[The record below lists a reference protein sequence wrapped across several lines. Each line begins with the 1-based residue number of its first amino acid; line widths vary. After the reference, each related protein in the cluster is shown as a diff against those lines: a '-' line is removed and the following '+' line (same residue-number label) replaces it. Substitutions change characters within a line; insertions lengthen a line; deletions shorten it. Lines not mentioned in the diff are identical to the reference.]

1 MAAKGSKGSIILE
14 ILIIVMALL
23 LIAVIFFPDQ
33 IWKEEAQTSKICR
46 DNLNALN
53 EAQRFYYQKNNSYT
67 DSLSKLL
74 TFVQND
80 SGINRRQSLVSLT
93 NSFTKIL
100 NNILS
105 IPSIQNISR
114 MSQASFEITGD
125 LVGNERYFRKYEHI
139 ATTSEEIIRDMMNLD
154 SSALFPN
161 FSKSKLFVD
170 SVRTLKES
178 VTDFSLQIA
187 VLRAINSSDSLG
199 LYYPKIERDDFGQFW
214 RAEYAKITKLITD
227 IRATDIAKVS
237 SVADRL
243 AKFID
248 QINTN
253 MQLLNT
259 SNASKDGQTLEV
271 EKQNLK
277 ELHQKFLSP
286 EFFIL
291 TKGASLTALSE
302 TDSIIIN
309 LTQNNFICPDSK
321 QPYLIDTM
329 KARITIE
336 CPNLLD
342 DIQKEFQACVEPIRD
357 LPLYERI
364 TRLAGIIENTKIV
377 LDENREELKR
387 YTDVLL
393 KIKEL
398 QAEFEEIKSIFF
410 YRYAN
415 EVFEFVKLVD
425 NEKKL
430 SVLKPAIE
438 DILNPLDTLATRME
452 KANIS
457 DLEKK
462 IEYYRQKL
470 EEIDATIAG
479 MKLPANVRSRIKS
492 NIEPYQPIYP
502 LLQEVKSTFNPTHI
516 SNLRKAESSLEK
528 ALLKALEGRKE
539 SVYVIFS
546 RNISIMGISR
556 QVRRAGPKNS
566 EDRE

>member
-14 ILIIVMALL
+14 IFIILMALL
-23 LIAVIFFPDQ
+23 LIAVIFLPDQ
-33 IWKEEAQTSKICR
+33 IWKEEAKTSKICR
-46 DNLNALN
+46 DNMNALY
-53 EAQRFYYQKNNSYT
+53 EAQRFYYQKNNTYT

-100 NNILS
+100 NNILTV
-105 IPSIQNISR
+105 PSIQNISK
-114 MSQASFEITGD
+114 MSQAAFEITGD
-125 LVGNERYFRKYEHI
+125 LVGNERYFRKYENI
-139 ATTSEEIIRDMMNLD
+139 AASSEEIIRDMMNLD

-161 FSKSKLFVD
+161 FSRSKLFVD
-170 SVRTLKES
+170 SLRSLKES

-199 LYYPKIERDDFGQFW
+199 LYYSKIEREGFNQFW
-214 RAEYAKITKLITD
+214 RAEYAKISKLIND

-253 MQLLNT
+253 LQLLNT
-259 SNASKDGQTLEV
+259 SSATKDAQSVEV

-286 EFFIL
+286 DFFIV
-291 TKGASLTALSE
+291 TKGASLTTLNE
-302 TDSIIIN
+302 NDSIILN
-309 LTQNNFICPDSK
+309 LTQNNFVCPDCK
-321 QPYLIDTM
+321 KLYLIDTM

-342 DIQKEFQACVEPIRD
+342 DIQKEFKVCIEPIRD

-364 TRLAGIIENTKIV
+364 TRMAGIVENTKIV
-377 LDENREELKR
+377 LDQNREELKK

-398 QAEFEEIKSIFF
+398 QAEFGEIKSVFF

-415 EVFEFVKLVD
+415 EVYEFIKLVD

-438 DILNPLDTLATRME
+438 DILNPIDTLATRME
-452 KANIS
+452 KANLS

-462 IEYYRQKL
+462 IDYYRQKL
-470 EEIDATIAG
+470 EEIDVTIAG

-492 NIEPYQPIYP
+492 NVEPYQPIYP
-502 LLQEVKSTFNPTHI
+502 LLEEVKGTFNPTHI
-516 SNLRKAESSLEK
+516 SNLRKTEKSLEK
-528 ALLKALEGRKE
+528 ALLKALEGRKQ

-546 RNISIMGISR
+546 REHINHGNYA
-556 QVRRAGPKNS
+556 AGEKS
-566 EDRE
+566 WEKEQ

>member
-14 ILIIVMALL
+14 IFIVLMVLL

-46 DNLNALN
+46 ENLIALN
-53 EAQRFYYQKNNSYT
+53 EAERFYYQKNNSYT

-105 IPSIQNISR
+105 VPSIQNISK

-125 LVGNERYFRKYEHI
+125 LVGNERYFRKYDHI
-139 ATTSEEIIRDMMNLD
+139 ATASEEIIRDMMNLD

-161 FSKSKLFVD
+161 FSRSKLFVD

-187 VLRAINSSDSLG
+187 VLRGINSTDSLS
-199 LYYPKIERDDFGQFW
+199 LYYPKIERDAFSQFW
-214 RAEYAKITKLITD
+214 KVEYAKITKLIVD

-253 MQLLNT
+253 MQLLNV

-286 EFFIL
+286 DFFIL
-291 TKGASLTALSE
+291 TKGASLTTLSE
-302 TDSIIIN
+302 NDSIIIN
-309 LTQNNFICPDSK
+309 LTQNDFICPDSK

-342 DIQKEFQACVEPIRD
+342 DFQKEFQACVKPIRD
-357 LPLYERI
+357 LPLYERV
-364 TRLAGIIENTKIV
+364 TRMAGIVENTKIV

-415 EVFEFVKLVD
+415 EVYEFVKLVD
-425 NEKKL
+425 REKKL

-452 KANIS
+452 KGNLG

-462 IEYYRQKL
+462 IDYYHQKL

-492 NIEPYQPIYP
+492 NVEPYQPIYP
-502 LLQEVKSTFNPTHI
+502 LLQEVKGTFNPAHV
-516 SNLRKAESSLEK
+516 SNLRMTESSLEK

-539 SVYVIFS
+539 TVYLIFS
-546 RNISIMGISR
+546 REHVNHGNIA
-556 QVRRAGPKNS
+556 AGEKS
-566 EDRE
+566 WTKEQ